1 MKAALALA
9 LGCLAISATI
19 AEDITV
25 KINKGA
31 VKGVRIDHD
40 FGQYYYSFRGIR
52 YAQAPVGKLRFK
64 PPVEV
69 EPFTEE
75 YDATDDGN
83 VCPQY
88 DIGSASTAGDEDCLN
103 LNVYAPK
110 IDNKKRAVMVYIHG
124 GAFIMGGGASYFF
137 GPNYLLENDVVLV
150 TFNFRLGVFG
160 FLATEDK
167 AATGNYGLMDQIMVL
182 KWVQKNIE
190 KFGGDPNK
198 VTLFGEDSG
207 AASVTL
213 LAMSPHANG
222 LFHGAIALSGNA
234 LCDQYMQSNPHEAA
248 VELANR
254 LECSSDKGEDIV
266 NCLSRQT
273 QQDIIKAG
281 NSMFMFFSFPRWFAP
296 NVDGDVIPD
305 TPENLLIQGK
315 FSKVPFIV
323 GQTKDEGAFFYR
335 LTLNSFNNGQY
346 DDNFIDH
353 KLPRILPVIS
363 NYNSKLYPITRQV
376 RKKYFVNVDLEN
388 EDEFRPK
395 YVDFL
400 TDLMYTRCTDRFA
413 KILANHSVPTYEYL
427 FEYRG
432 QYSIVN
438 LQGEQVDMGVA
449 HGDDLQYIFSDIW
462 GNDLTMSPTDTKF
475 TRNIFAP
482 LLTNF
487 AKTSVPT
494 PTITDAINVAW
505 TPLAPNKNR
514 VFRIGDKLSVEE
526 DYKQDILKFW
536 TNDIPKLF
544 KKKANAKK
552 SSKDEL

>member
-1 MKAALALA
+1 MKSALTLVLLA
-9 LGCLAISATI
+9 TVAF
-19 AEDITV
+19 AEEVSV
-25 KINKGA
+25 KTDKGS
-31 VKGVRIDHD
+31 VKGIRQDHD

-52 YAQAPVGKLRFK
+52 YAQTPTGKLRFK
-64 PPVEV
+64 APVEV
-69 EPFTEE
+69 EPYTEE

-83 VCPQY
+83 VCPQF
-88 DIGSASTAGDEDCLN
+88 DIGSGGPAGDEDCLN
-103 LNVYAPK
+103 LNVYTPK
-110 IDNKKRAVMVYIHG
+110 IDDKKRAVMVYIHG

-150 TFNFRLGVFG
+150 TFNYRLGVFG
-160 FLATEDK
+160 FLATDDK
-167 AATGNYGLMDQIMVL
+167 AATGNYGIMDQVAVL
-182 KWVQKNIE
+182 KWVKKNID
-190 KFGGDPNK
+190 KFGGDPNQ
-198 VTLFGEDSG
+198 VTIMGEDSG
-207 AASVTL
+207 AASATI
-213 LAMSPHANG
+213 LAMSPLATG
-222 LFHGAIALSGNA
+222 LFHRAIALSGNA
-234 LCDQYMQSNPHEAA
+234 LCDQYIQSNPHEAA

-254 LECSSDKGEDIV
+254 LECSSEKGEDIV

-273 QQDIIKAG
+273 QQDLIKAA

-296 NVDGDVIPD
+296 NVDGEVLPD
-305 TPENLLIQGK
+305 TPENMLVQGK
-315 FSKVPFIV
+315 FAKVPFIV

-335 LTLNSFNNGQY
+335 LILNSFNNGQY

-376 RKKYFVNVDLEN
+376 RKRYFVNVDMEN

-395 YVDFL
+395 FVDFL

-413 KILANHSVPTYEYL
+413 KILANHSVPTYESV

-449 HGDDLQYIFSDIW
+449 HGDDLQYIFNDIW
-462 GNDLTMSPTDTKF
+462 GSELTMSPADTKF
-475 TRNIFAP
+475 TQNVYVP

-494 PTITDAINVAW
+494 PTITDALNVAW

-514 VFRIGDKLSVEE
+514 VFKINDKVSVEE

-544 KKKANAKK
+544 KKKAAPKK
-552 SSKDEL
+552 GKDEL

>member
-1 MKAALALA
+1 MKVAVGLLLVATLAY
-9 LGCLAISATI
+9 
-19 AEDITV
+19 AEEMTV
-25 KINKGA
+25 QSHKGA
-31 VKGVRIDHD
+31 VKGVRVDHD
-40 FGQYYYSFRGIR
+40 FGQYYYAFRGIR
-52 YAQAPVGKLRFK
+52 YAKAPVGKLRFK
-64 PPVEV
+64 APVEV
-69 EPFTEE
+69 EPYEE
-75 YDATDDGN
+75 EFDATDDGN

-88 DIGSASTAGDEDCLN
+88 DIGSGGPAGDEDCLN
-103 LNVYAPK
+103 LNVYTPK
-110 IDNKKRAVMVYIHG
+110 IDGKKRAVMVYIHG

-150 TFNFRLGVFG
+150 TFNYRLGALG
-160 FLATEDK
+160 FLATDDK
-167 AATGNYGLMDQIMVL
+167 AAAGNYGIQDQIMVL

-190 KFGGDPNK
+190 KFGGDANK
-198 VTLFGEDSG
+198 VTIMGEDAG
-207 AASVTL
+207 AASVTI
-213 LAMSPHANG
+213 LAMSPLAND
-222 LFHGAIALSGNA
+222 LFHGAITLSGNA
-234 LCDQYMQSNPHEAA
+234 LCDQYMQKDPNEAA

-254 LECSSDKGEDIV
+254 LECSSEKGEDIV

-273 QQDIIKAG
+273 QQDIIKAA
-281 NSMFMFFSFPRWFAP
+281 NSMAMFFSFPRWFVP
-296 NVDGDVIPD
+296 NVDGTVLPD
-305 TPENLLIQGK
+305 TPENLLIEGK
-315 FSKVPFIV
+315 FTKVPFIV

-353 KLPRILPVIS
+353 KLPRILPVMS
-363 NYNSKLYPITRQV
+363 NYNTKLYPITRQV
-376 RKKYFVNVDLEN
+376 RKRYFVNVDLEN

-413 KILANHSVPTYEYL
+413 KILANHSVPTYQYL
-427 FEYRG
+427 FDYRG

-462 GNDLTMSPTDTKF
+462 GDDLSMSPTDTKF
-475 TRNIFAP
+475 SRNIFAP

-514 VFRIGDKLSVEE
+514 VFRIGDKLAVDE

-536 TNDIPKLF
+536 HEDIPKLF
-544 KKKANAKK
+544 KKKASSKK
-552 SSKDEL
+552 GKDEL

>member
-1 MKAALALA
+1 MKSFLVLVLASL
-9 LGCLAISATI
+9 SI
-19 AEDITV
+19 AEEMSV
-25 KINKGA
+25 KTDKGSI
-31 VKGVRIDHD
+31 KGVRVDHD

-52 YAQAPVGKLRFK
+52 YAKAPVGKLRFK
-64 PPVEV
+64 PPVDV
-69 EPFTEE
+69 EPYEEE

-88 DIGSASTAGDEDCLN
+88 DIGSSSPAGDEDCLN
-103 LNVYAPK
+103 LNVYTPK
-110 IDNKKRAVMVYIHG
+110 IDDKKRAVMVYIHG

-137 GPNYLLENDVVLV
+137 GPNYLIENDVVLV
-150 TFNFRLGVFG
+150 TFNFRLGALG
-160 FLATEDK
+160 FLATSDK
-167 AATGNYGLMDQIMVL
+167 AATGNYGLLDQIQAL

-198 VTLFGEDSG
+198 VTVFGEDSG
-207 AASVTL
+207 AASATI
-213 LAMSPHANG
+213 LAMSPLATG
-222 LFHGAIALSGNA
+222 LFHGVISLSGNA
-234 LCDQYMQSNPHEAA
+234 LCDQYMQNDPNEAA

-254 LECSSDKGEDIV
+254 LECSSEKGEDIV

-273 QQDIIKAG
+273 QQDIIKAA

-296 NVDGDVIPD
+296 SVDGHVLPD
-305 TPENLLIQGK
+305 TPENLLLQGK
-315 FSKVPFIV
+315 FAKVPFVV
-323 GQTKDEGAFFYR
+323 GQTKNEGAFFYR

-376 RKKYFVNVDLEN
+376 RKRYFVNVDLEN

-462 GNDLTMSPTDTKF
+462 GEDLTMSPTDTKF

-494 PTITDAINVAW
+494 PTITDSINVAW

-514 VFRIGDKLSVEE
+514 VFKIGDKLEVEE

-536 TNDIPKLF
+536 NEDIPKLF
-544 KKKANAKK
+544 KKKASAKK
-552 SSKDEL
+552 GKDEL

>member
-1 MKAALALA
+1 MKLAVGVLLFATLA
-9 LGCLAISATI
+9 FAEEMSVQSKNGAI
-19 AEDITV
+19 
-25 KINKGA
+25 
-31 VKGVRIDHD
+31 KGVRIDHD
-40 FGQYYYSFRGIR
+40 FGQYYYAFRGIR
-52 YAQAPVGKLRFK
+52 YAKAPVGKLRFK
-64 PPVEV
+64 APVEV
-69 EPFTEE
+69 EPYEE
-75 YDATDDGN
+75 EFDATDDGN
-83 VCPQY
+83 VCPQF
-88 DIGSASTAGDEDCLN
+88 DIGTAAPAGDEDCLN
-103 LNVYAPK
+103 LNVYTPK
-110 IDNKKRAVMVYIHG
+110 IDGKKRAVMVYVHG

-150 TFNFRLGVFG
+150 TFNYRLGALG
-160 FLATEDK
+160 FLATNDK
-167 AATGNYGLMDQIMVL
+167 AAGGNYGILDQIMVL
-182 KWVQKNIE
+182 NWVQKNID

-198 VTLFGEDSG
+198 VTIFGEDAG
-207 AASVTL
+207 AASVTI
-213 LAMSPHANG
+213 LAMSPLANG
-222 LFHGAIALSGNA
+222 LFHGAITLSGNA
-234 LCDQYMQSNPHEAA
+234 LCDQYMQNDPNEAA

-254 LECSSDKGEDIV
+254 LECSSEKGEDIV

-273 QQDIIKAG
+273 QQDIIKAA
-281 NSMFMFFSFPRWFAP
+281 NSMAMFFSFPRWFAP
-296 NVDGDVIPD
+296 NVDGNVLPD

-315 FSKVPFIV
+315 FTKVPFVV

-335 LTLNSFNNGQY
+335 LTINSFNNGQY

-353 KLPRILPVIS
+353 KLPRILPVMS

-376 RKKYFVNVDLEN
+376 RKRYFVNVDLEN

-395 YVDFL
+395 YVEFL

-413 KILANHSVPTYEYL
+413 KILANHSVPTYQYL
-427 FEYRG
+427 FDYRG

-462 GNDLTMSPTDTKF
+462 GEDLSMSPADTKF

-494 PTITDAINVAW
+494 PTITDNINVAW

-514 VFRIGDKLSVEE
+514 VFRIGDKLAVDE

-536 TNDIPKLF
+536 HEDIPKLF
-544 KKKANAKK
+544 KKKASTKK
-552 SSKDEL
+552 GKDEL

>member
-1 MKAALALA
+1 
-9 LGCLAISATI
+9 
-19 AEDITV
+19 
-25 KINKGA
+25 
-31 VKGVRIDHD
+31 
-40 FGQYYYSFRGIR
+40 
-52 YAQAPVGKLRFK
+52 
-64 PPVEV
+64 
-69 EPFTEE
+69 
-75 YDATDDGN
+75 
-83 VCPQY
+83 
-88 DIGSASTAGDEDCLN
+88 
-103 LNVYAPK
+103 
-110 IDNKKRAVMVYIHG
+110 
-124 GAFIMGGGASYFF
+124 
-137 GPNYLLENDVVLV
+137 
-150 TFNFRLGVFG
+150 
-160 FLATEDK
+160 
-167 AATGNYGLMDQIMVL
+167 
-182 KWVQKNIE
+182 
-190 KFGGDPNK
+190 
-198 VTLFGEDSG
+198 
-207 AASVTL
+207 
-213 LAMSPHANG
+213 
-222 LFHGAIALSGNA
+222 
-234 LCDQYMQSNPHEAA
+234 
-248 VELANR
+248 
-254 LECSSDKGEDIV
+254 
-266 NCLSRQT
+266 LSRQT
-273 QQDIIKAG
+273 QQDLIKSA

-296 NVDGDVIPD
+296 NVDGNVLPD
-305 TPENLLIQGK
+305 TPENLLIEGK
-315 FSKVPFIV
+315 FAKVPFVV

-363 NYNSKLYPITRQV
+363 GYTSKLYPITRQV
-376 RKKYFVNVDLEN
+376 RKRYFVNVDMEN

-462 GNDLTMSPTDTKF
+462 GEDLTMSPTDQKF

-494 PTITDAINVAW
+494 PTITDHLNVAW

-514 VFRIGDKLSVEE
+514 VFKIGDTLSVEE

-536 TNDIPKLF
+536 SEDIPKLF
-544 KKKANAKK
+544 KKKASPKK
-552 SSKDEL
+552 GKDEL

>member
-1 MKAALALA
+1 MKLAVGILLLA
-9 LGCLAISATI
+9 TLAF
-19 AEDITV
+19 AEEMTV
-25 KINKGA
+25 QSKKGA

-40 FGQYYYSFRGIR
+40 FGQYYYAFRGIR
-52 YAQAPVGKLRFK
+52 YAKAPVGKLRFK
-64 PPVEV
+64 APVEV
-69 EPFTEE
+69 EPYEE
-75 YDATDDGN
+75 EFDATDDGN

-88 DIGSASTAGDEDCLN
+88 DIGTGSPAGDEDCLN
-103 LNVYAPK
+103 LNVYSPK
-110 IDNKKRAVMVYIHG
+110 IDGKKRAVMVYVHG

-150 TFNFRLGVFG
+150 TFNYRLGALG
-160 FLATEDK
+160 FLATNDK
-167 AATGNYGLMDQIMVL
+167 AAGGNYGILDQIMVL
-182 KWVQKNIE
+182 NWVQKNID

-198 VTLFGEDSG
+198 VTIFGEDAG
-207 AASVTL
+207 AASVTI
-213 LAMSPHANG
+213 LAMSPLANG
-222 LFHGAIALSGNA
+222 LFHGAITLSGNA
-234 LCDQYMQSNPHEAA
+234 LCDQYMQNDPNEAA

-254 LECSSDKGEDIV
+254 LECSSEKGEDIV

-273 QQDIIKAG
+273 QQDIIKAA
-281 NSMFMFFSFPRWFAP
+281 NSMAMFFSFPRWFAP
-296 NVDGDVIPD
+296 NVDGNVLPD

-315 FSKVPFIV
+315 FTKVPFVV

-376 RKKYFVNVDLEN
+376 RKRYFVNVDLEN

-395 YVDFL
+395 YVEFL

-413 KILANHSVPTYEYL
+413 KILANHSVPTYQYL
-427 FEYRG
+427 FDYRG

-462 GNDLTMSPTDTKF
+462 GEDLSMSPTDTKF

-494 PTITDAINVAW
+494 PTITDNINVAW

-514 VFRIGDKLSVEE
+514 VFRIGDKLAVDE

-536 TNDIPKLF
+536 HEDIPKLF
-544 KKKANAKK
+544 KKKASTKK
-552 SSKDEL
+552 GKDEL

>member
-1 MKAALALA
+1 MKSSLVFLSLAITLALA
-9 LGCLAISATI
+9 
-19 AEDITV
+19 EEITV
-25 KINKGA
+25 KTDKGS
-31 VKGVRIDHD
+31 VKGVRVDHD
-40 FGQYYYSFRGIR
+40 FGQYYYSFRGLR

-103 LNVYAPK
+103 LNVYTPK
-110 IDNKKRAVMVYIHG
+110 VDGKKRAVMVYIHG

-150 TFNFRLGVFG
+150 TFNYRLGVFG
-160 FLATEDK
+160 FLATDDK
-167 AATGNYGLMDQIMVL
+167 AATGNYGIMDQIMVL

-190 KFGGDPNK
+190 KFGGDPSK
-198 VTLFGEDSG
+198 VTIFGEDSG

-213 LAMSPHANG
+213 LAMAPKANG

-273 QQDIIKAG
+273 QQDIVKAG

-296 NVDGDVIPD
+296 NVDGEVIPD
-305 TPENLLIQGK
+305 TPENLLVQGK
-315 FSKVPFIV
+315 FSKVPFVV

-462 GNDLTMSPTDTKF
+462 GNDLSMSPTDTKF
-475 TRNIFAP
+475 TRNVFAP

-514 VFRIGDKLSVEE
+514 VFRIGDKLAVEE
-526 DYKQDILKFW
+526 DYKQDILNFW
-536 TNDIPKLF
+536 QNDIPKLF
-544 KKKANAKK
+544 KKKAAAKK
-552 SSKDEL
+552 NKDEL